1 MKKTIIK
8 YTVASL
14 IASLMAFGVMCLK
27 DLFHLSDLLSIYMAL
42 CDAFTVPG
50 LLYLLFGLL
59 MLVARAG
66 SFDGLAFAI
75 RSIFVR
81 FKSNDAFK
89 NRETYYDYIERKR
102 KARKEA
108 NSMLFIFVIGAVFSV
123 IAVVFLILYLN
134 V

>member
-14 IASLMAFGVMCLK
+14 IAVAMAFGVMFLK
-27 DLFHLSDLLSIYMAL
+27 DLFHLTDLLSIYMAL

-59 MLVARAG
+59 LMVARGG
-66 SFDGLAFAI
+66 SFDGLAFAV
-75 RSIFVR
+75 RNIFVR
-81 FKSNDAFK
+81 FKSNADFK
-89 NRETYYDYIERKR
+89 NRETYYDYKERKR

-108 NSMLFIFVIGAVFSV
+108 SNILFIFVIGAVFSV
-123 IAVVFLILYLN
+123 VAVVFLILYLN